1 MSGATG
7 KNKFL
12 NGNYE
17 SRTRVSKNMSEAMK
31 NNHNHP
37 NRVDNFKVRKKTTD
51 AISTPMKAV
60 HPKGIYRTEK
70 KINNSQVRYLF

>member
-1 MSGATG
+1 
-7 KNKFL
+7 
-12 NGNYE
+12 
-17 SRTRVSKNMSEAMK
+17 MSEAMK